1 MLIIP
6 FIQSPLSSAAVSL
19 LLTVNHQSSGGNSPD
34 SFPFQYQCIDIPKS
48 SLLID
53 QHQRQPTLSFDSGF
67 PRNLALS
74 LHFPAPC
81 MWVTS
86 LFVSTCNQGCSVIE
100 QVKLK
105 PIQYSA
111 ENHKILKLKVISN
124 VIFSNS
130 HPVLESSLA
139 YP

>member
-1 MLIIP
+1 MINAGQWDFPETWLCP
-6 FIQSPLSSAAVSL
+6 CTFL
-19 LLTVNHQSSGGNSPD
+19 LLACG
-34 SFPFQYQCIDIPKS
+34 
-48 SLLID
+48 
-53 QHQRQPTLSFDSGF
+53 
-67 PRNLALS
+67 S
-74 LHFPAPC
+74 LHYSLAPAIKG
-81 MWVTS
+81 VQS
-86 LFVSTCNQGCSVIE
+86 KE